1 MNKTRKNAL
10 TRVGKWC
17 FLVGVVVGAGLLVI
31 RSWRNVPPVAMLA
44 LTLGLF
50 LFGRPEHSASTQSFR
65 LDSPE
70 QVIWLVITLLALAM
84 IIFRI

>member
-1 MNKTRKNAL
+1 MHKEAL
-10 TRVGKWC
+10 NRAAKWC
-17 FLVGVVVGAGLLVI
+17 LMVGVVAAAGLLVI
-31 RSWRNVPPVAMLA
+31 RTWRDVPRVAMLA

-50 LFGRPEHSASTQSFR
+50 LFGRPERSASTQSFR